1 MKKIKNSDPF
11 VAKMSRLVAV
21 GTFVATICL
30 AGQAAQAQ
38 QWRFDPEIRVG
49 YEFDDN
55 APLAPN
61 PDSTDEIQGYIIE
74 GSATIGSATER
85 TTFDLTPT
93 IRSRNYDE
101 ESFDSNDGFLRLDF
115 NHEGLTSNFRFRGN
129 YSEESVRTAERA
141 DADPDVNDPDEIAGD
156 DAGRVFARGD
166 RTRLWLLPQWSYDFS
181 EKTSIAAEVRYTD
194 VDYDDIVP
202 GTYSPF
208 TDLRYE
214 LSLTRGFSTRT
225 RGYIRASGGTIEN
238 DFPLLGVT
246 NEVDGLGV
254 AVGIERGLTETTRL
268 VAEVGVAETEPQG
281 GESDTDVVWDF
292 NLVRNLETTTLLAQV
307 RRSVNSDGRGRV
319 TLRDSFN
326 LSMTKQFSERVNGGL
341 GVRVYATDQLSSDSS
356 DPSTFEERDYAQI
369 RARIGYALS
378 QTFLVEADY
387 RYTYL
392 DRSTVADNAKSNS
405 IIVWLTWQ
413 PTGTRP
419 RR

>member
-1 MKKIKNSDPF
+1 
-11 VAKMSRLVAV
+11 
-21 GTFVATICL
+21 
-30 AGQAAQAQ
+30 
-38 QWRFDPEIRVG
+38 
-49 YEFDDN
+49 
-55 APLAPN
+55 
-61 PDSTDEIQGYIIE
+61 
-74 GSATIGSATER
+74 
-85 TTFDLTPT
+85 
-93 IRSRNYDE
+93 
-101 ESFDSNDGFLRLDF
+101 
-115 NHEGLTSNFRFRGN
+115 
-129 YSEESVRTAERA
+129 VRTAERA

-156 DAGRVFARGD
+156 DAGRVFAIGD
-166 RTRLWLLPQWSYDFS
+166 RQRLWLLPQWSYDFS

-194 VDYDDIVP
+194 VDYEDIVP

-225 RGYIRASGGTIEN
+225 RGYIRSSGGTIEN